1 MDAKGQSTMRR
12 QRNDNLFKK
21 HWRPKGERESR
32 TGPGGPTAIELNEQ
46 MGENSISNFEA
57 P

>member
-32 TGPGGPTAIELNEQ
+32 IGPGGPTAIELNEQ
-46 MGENSISNFEA
+46 MGENSISTFEA